1 MACCW
6 ITLSAQE
13 PKDKMEKDAGQQL
26 AGTVTWL
33 WCKPLQ
39 R

>member
-13 PKDKMEKDAGQQL
+13 PKDKMKKNGEQHL